1 MYGKNPMPDGKA
13 ANRFKGI
20 VRLDQAS
27 DEQLKAFDCGKTVL
41 NNWLVTRARANDV
54 NGGSRTYLLITGD
67 DRVAGYFCLSNYA
80 LVHEEVKASVRRN
93 MPNPIPATLL
103 GRLAVSSELQGQDIG
118 SSLLRYAV
126 SLAVKVAE
134 FTNSA
139 VLVTEPIDESAFA
152 FYRMFGFEPVKAGA
166 SLLMLRLHAVR
177 EIIGR

>member
-1 MYGKNPMPDGKA
+1 MPDGKT

-20 VRLDQAS
+20 VRLDQVS
-27 DEQLKAFDCGKTVL
+27 TEQLKAFDCGKTVL

-54 NGGSRTYLLITGD
+54 SGGSRTYLLLTSD

-103 GRLAVSSELQGQDIG
+103 GRLAVSSDMQGQGIG

-126 SLAVKVAE
+126 SLAVKGAE

-139 VLVTEPIDESAFA
+139 VLVTEPIDEGAFN
-152 FYRMFGFEPVKAGA
+152 FYRMFGFEPIKTGA
-166 SLLMLRLHAVR
+166 SMLMLRLNVACKY
-177 EIIGR
+177 IG

>member
-1 MYGKNPMPDGKA
+1 MYGKSLMPDGKT

-20 VRLDQAS
+20 VRLDQVSA
-27 DEQLKAFDCGKTVL
+27 EQLKAFDCGKTVL

-54 NGGSRTYLLITGD
+54 SGGSRTYLLITGD
-67 DRVAGYFCLSNYA
+67 DRVAGFFCLSNYA

-103 GRLAVSSELQGQDIG
+103 GRLAVSRDMQGQGIG

-139 VLVTEPIDESAFA
+139 VLVTEPIDEGAFN
-152 FYRMFGFEPVKAGA
+152 FYRRFGFEAIKIGA
-166 SLLMLRLHAVR
+166 SMLMLRLNAVR
-177 EIIGR
+177 GMIGH